1 MLKLRGKV
9 EVINPTKENPSLVF
23 LTRNQDLA
31 LPLRKRT
38 ALLIKSSDLEN
49 FYLKSIDELTSFSFA
64 SILFCGQPL
73 ELEKIA
79 QIAVRLNDVY
89 YLPEDYSY
97 LDEGDIV
104 RLNPAGST
112 ISAVFRKN
120 APNNSILLT
129 ERCNHLCLMCSQ
141 PPKDVDDSWLL
152 DEAFELVR
160 MIPMDTVNIGF
171 TGGEPTT
178 YGEKFI
184 ELVNA
189 TKLALPN
196 TSLDILTNG
205 RRFKNEAFA
214 ARLGRVKHPNLQL
227 GIPIYSD
234 DPVRHD
240 YVVQAKGAFDETIQ
254 GILNL
259 KQHGVRV
266 EVRVVIHQQTLPR
279 LVNLAE
285 FIARNLL
292 FVDHVA
298 LMGMEITG
306 FTRANLEILWVD
318 PESYREKLSDAVEV
332 LRSYGMNCSVY
343 NHQLCLVN
351 KDVEPAYKKSISD
364 WKNEYLPV
372 CDECVRKSECGGFF
386 STQIMFKHSDHISP
400 FILKNGIPVLRR
412 SEVPSVN

>member
-9 EVINPTKENPSLVF
+9 EIVNATSKNPILANV
-23 LTRNQDLA
+23 TRNAQLPA
-31 LPLRKRT
+31 PLRKKA
-38 ALLIKSSDLEN
+38 ALLLKGADL
-49 FYLKSIDELTSFSFA
+49 SRLTASFA
-64 SILFCGQPL
+64 AGLRGSSPFVGILLCASPL
-73 ELEKIA
+73 ELEQAFKVA
-79 QIAVRLNDVY
+79 AELDDVY
-89 YLPEDYSY
+89 VLPEEYAY

-104 RLNPAGST
+104 RLNPVGQS
-112 ISAVFRKN
+112 ISSVFRKV

-141 PPKDVDDSWLL
+141 PPKSADDSWLL

-160 MIPMDTVNIGF
+160 MIPVDTVNIGF

-178 YGEKFI
+178 YGDRFI
-184 ELVNA
+184 ELVEA

-205 RRFKNEAFA
+205 RSFKNEAFA
-214 ARLGRVKHPNLQL
+214 AKLGTVNHPNMQL
-227 GIPIYSD
+227 GIPVYSD

-240 YVVQAKGAFDETIQ
+240 YVVQSTGAFDETIH

-259 KQHGVRV
+259 KRHGVKV
-266 EVRVVIHQQTLPR
+266 EVRVVVHQQTLPR
-279 LVNLAE
+279 LVQTCE

-298 LMGMEITG
+298 LMGLEITG
-306 FTRANLEILWVD
+306 FTRANLDILWAD
-318 PESYREKLSDAVEV
+318 PQSYKDVLSEAIGV

-351 KDVEPAYKKSISD
+351 DDIMPVYRKSISD
-364 WKNEYLPV
+364 WKNEYLPQ
-372 CDECVRKSECGGFF
+372 CSDCARKSECGGFF
-386 STQIMFKHSDHISP
+386 STQVMYKHSEHIRP
-400 FILKNGIPVLRR
+400 F
-412 SEVPSVN
+412 